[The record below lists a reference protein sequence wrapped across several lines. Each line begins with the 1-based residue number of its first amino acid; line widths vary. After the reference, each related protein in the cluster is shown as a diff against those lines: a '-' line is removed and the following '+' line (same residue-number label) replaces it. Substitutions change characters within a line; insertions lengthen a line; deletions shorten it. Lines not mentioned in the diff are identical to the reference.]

1 MKKIVQTL
9 MVLLALLTTSGLM
22 AQGIIKGTLKTANG
36 KTVPGAN
43 ILLKGTT
50 TGTTSGINGDYS
62 LKVPAGKDVLQI
74 SFTGYTP
81 ITYQFTI
88 RQGETVT
95 KNFVLKEDLL
105 ALDQVVV
112 TGVQNKQTKL
122 ASSVAITTMSPKTI
136 SQIAP
141 RSAADLLKAI
151 PGFYVESSGGKGN
164 ANVFARG
171 LPSSGG
177 LRYVQFQEDG
187 MPVFEYGDLMFGNT
201 DIMVRIDQ
209 TMARLEAVRGGSASV
224 LTSDAPG
231 GIINIISKTG
241 GPTTKGVFMQT
252 IGLTY
257 LHARTDFDIGGPVS
271 KHLRYNIGGFYR
283 ADNGIRSP
291 GFIAN
296 NGGQIKANFTY
307 MFKKGFIRFRTKI
320 LNDRTIAYLPFPMM
334 GNPARSI
341 PGFNANYGTMKS
353 LDLLHLHAT
362 TPFGGA
368 VNESLDQ
375 GMHPK
380 IFAFGGKA
388 LFNLGNNWT
397 LKDNFEKSYIH
408 IQFNSI
414 FGVGNPESA
423 SAYAQSRGLTSYHYA
438 FADGYKAGQPITN
451 MSSLNGNGLVAV
463 YGWWAV
469 SLPLQ
474 EFGNDFK
481 LTKTAGNNSFTA
493 GWYFSTNQVSGNWWW
508 HNVLVDISGHNTRK
522 LNLINDATGQ
532 SLTTDGYT
540 QYGSLYADYNALT
553 MINAPYILDQLK
565 VGNLSIDAGLRWDM
579 GRIYGRVENVGN
591 YTYDVNGDGIISPA
605 EQNVQYGLGT
615 YTPFH
620 YNYSVLSY
628 SLGLNYEFNKSL
640 AIFARASDGHRAPAD
655 RAYVFGATTSTP
667 NGFPSSAKDESIDQ
681 YELGLKYNS
690 SKLALF
696 ATGFYSYFNHIDFTD
711 FVNVGGTLT
720 AIQQYYNTSALGLE
734 LEAVAQLGNLKL
746 SFTGTAQNAKYHNW
760 VYHDQNGTLHDFNNH
775 FIQRLPKLYFTFRPS
790 YNFGKLFASLAWEY
804 FGQRFTNPQN
814 QQILPRFSQ
823 INAYLGYTVNPHVT
837 ISIAGNNLFNTIGL
851 TEGNPRSG
859 LISTG
864 GSQYFYARSILGRS
878 AILSFKYNF

>member
-1 MKKIVQTL
+1 MKKVVQTF
-9 MVLLALLTTSGLM
+9 MVLLALTITTGLM
-22 AQGIIKGTLKTANG
+22 AQGTIKGTLKTANG

-50 TGTTSGINGDYS
+50 TGTTSSINGSYTLQVS
-62 LKVPAGKDVLQI
+62 AGRHVLQI
-74 SFTGYTP
+74 SFTGFKP
-81 ITYQFTI
+81 INYSFTI
-88 RQGETVT
+88 KNGETVT
-95 KNFVLKEDLL
+95 KNFVLHDDLL

-122 ASSVAITTMSPKTI
+122 QSSVAITTLSPQKI
-136 SQIAP
+136 SEIAP

-209 TMARLEAVRGGSASV
+209 TMARLEAVRGGSASI

-252 IGLTY
+252 VGLTY
-257 LHARTDFDIGGPVS
+257 MHARTDFDIGGPIS

-291 GFIAN
+291 GFLAN
-296 NGGQIKANFTY
+296 NGGQIKANMTY
-307 MFKKGFIRFRTKI
+307 LFKNGYVRLRTKI
-320 LNDRTIAYLPFPMM
+320 LNDKTIAYLPFPMM

-341 PGFNANYGTMKS
+341 PGFNAHYGTMKS

-362 TPFGGA
+362 TPTGGA
-368 VNESLDQ
+368 VNESLAD

-380 IFAFGGKA
+380 IFAFGGEA
-388 LFNLGNNWT
+388 FFDLGNHWT
-397 LKDNFEKSYIH
+397 LKDNFEKTYTH

-423 SAYAQSRGLTSYHYA
+423 SAYAASRGLTNYHYA
-438 FADGYKAGQPITN
+438 FADGYHAGQPITN
-451 MSSLNGNGLVAV
+451 MSTLNGNGLVAT

-474 EFGNDFK
+474 EFGNNFK
-481 LTKTAGNNSFTA
+481 LTKKFENNTLTF
-493 GWYFSTNQVSGNWWW
+493 GWYFSTNQVGGNWWW
-508 HNVLVDISGHNTRK
+508 HNMLVDISGHNTRK
-522 LNLINDATGQ
+522 LNLINDNTGQ
-532 SLTTDGYT
+532 SLTTDGYS
-540 QYGSLYADYNALT
+540 QYGTLFANYNALT
-553 MINAPYILDQLK
+553 AINAPYVYDE
-565 VGNLSIDAGLRWDM
+565 IDLGALTINAGLRWDM
-579 GRIYGRVENVGN
+579 GRITGRVENTGT
-591 YTYDVNGDGIISPA
+591 YSYDVNGDGIISPA
-605 EQNVQYGLGT
+605 EQNIQYGNGT
-615 YTPFH
+615 YTPFN

-628 SLGLNYEFNKSL
+628 SVGLNYEFNKST
-640 AIFARASDGHRAPAD
+640 AIFARASQGHRSPAD
-655 RAYVFGATTSTP
+655 RAYVFGATTSTV

-681 YELGLKYNS
+681 YSLGLKYNS
-690 SKLALF
+690 SKVALF
-696 ATGFYSYFNHIDFTD
+696 ATGFYSFFNHIDFTD
-711 FVNVGGTLT
+711 FVNINGNLT
-720 AIQQYYNTSALGLE
+720 AIRQYYNTSAVGLE
-734 LEAVAQLGNLKL
+734 LEAAAQLGKLNLN
-746 SFTGTAQNAKYHNW
+746 FTGTVQSAKYHNW
-760 VYHDQNGTLHDFNNH
+760 VYHDQSGKLYDFNNH

-790 YNFGKLFASLAWEY
+790 YNFGKVNISAAWEY
-804 FGQRFTNPQN
+804 FGKRYTNPENKQV
-814 QQILPRFSQ
+814 LPEFSQ
-823 INAYLGYTVNPHVT
+823 INAYIDYVVTPHITV
-837 ISIAGNNLFNTIGL
+837 SAAGNNLFNAIGL

-859 LISTG
+859 LVSTG

-878 AILSFKYNF
+878 AILSFKYSF